1 MFPRCNKCFVITV
14 PKSCHNL
21 DVNPKFWQTPMLLVI
36 SHVYIRES
44 MIIIYISLYIP
55 YHIQRKWLVRNIVG
69 LNLRLRHQAPISPHH
84 NTPRFGVLATVGLG
98 LVIALQSLCGKGIA
112 TYCNNEF
119 LWVSPAIWEFQWRQK
134 GKRRWEFMEC
144 WARFFFRARILTND
158 QILNGK
164 ASALS
169 RPNPGCHQ
177 RDQHGHGDDGHLHTL
192 AKN

>member
-1 MFPRCNKCFVITV
+1 
-14 PKSCHNL
+14 
-21 DVNPKFWQTPMLLVI
+21 MLLLI

-55 YHIQRKWLVRNIVG
+55 YHIQRKWLVRNMVG
-69 LNLRLRHQAPISPHH
+69 LNLRIRHQAPISPHH
-84 NTPRFGVLATVGLG
+84 NTPPFRRPCDSRVGAGNCLAVA
-98 LVIALQSLCGKGIA
+98 VRKRN
-112 TYCNNEF
+112 CNNEF

-134 GKRRWEFMEC
+134 GKCRWEFMEC